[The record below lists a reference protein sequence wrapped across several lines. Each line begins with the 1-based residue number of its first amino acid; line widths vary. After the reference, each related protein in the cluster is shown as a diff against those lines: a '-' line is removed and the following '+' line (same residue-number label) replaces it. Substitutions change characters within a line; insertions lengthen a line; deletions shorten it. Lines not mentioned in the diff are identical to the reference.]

1 MSITPAMC
9 KILFTCMLGA
19 LALGQGKGVKPPL
32 RVPQW
37 FTLYEPEN
45 EKIEEQT
52 TERIR
57 VSFDADASFNSVVGY
72 YETTMRKLPSSGIRQ
87 SEQGN
92 GHGTTF
98 EILTSE
104 ISCKLDVGLKAKP
117 HVELD
122 CSRIGDLSRSHLAQ
136 SSGPDFR
143 QVRWGM
149 SKAQV
154 LATESHKISTLPGGT
169 VIGLTDT
176 VDGRTMLISYEFVSD
191 KLARAFY
198 TLAEKYRDPSE
209 YITVTRVIQAA
220 LAEKYGPG
228 QEQTKWV
235 NNLFQK
241 DPNHWGTALSLGH
254 VFLAAGWQTDRT
266 KIQQL
271 TSGGGE
277 AGAGG
282 NINIFVNYTSIE
294 YEGALAQKRAE
305 ERRKVY

>member
-1 MSITPAMC
+1 MC
-9 KILFTCMLGA
+9 KILFTCILAA
-19 LALGQGKGVKPPL
+19 LALGQDKAAKPPL

-45 EKIEEQT
+45 EKIDEQT
-52 TERIR
+52 AGKIR
-57 VSFDADASFNSVVGY
+57 VSFDADATSGAVVGY
-72 YETTMRKLPSSGIRQ
+72 YETTMHKLASSGIRH
-87 SEQGN
+87 SEEGN

-98 EILTSE
+98 EVFME
-104 ISCKLDVGLKAKP
+104 EMFCKLDVGSQTKP
-117 HVELD
+117 HVELE
-122 CSRIGDLSRSHLAQ
+122 CSKIGGLSASRATQ

-143 QVRWGM
+143 QARWGM

-154 LATESHKISTLPGGT
+154 VATESHKISTLPGGT
-169 VIGLTDT
+169 VIGLTDS
-176 VDGRTMLISYEFVSD
+176 VDGRTMLISYEFVGD

-198 TLAEKYRDPSE
+198 TLGEKYRDPSE

-220 LAEKYGPG
+220 LSEKYGPG
-228 QEQTKWV
+228 QQQTKWV

-241 DPNHWGTALSLGH
+241 DPSNWGTALSLGH
-254 VFLAAGWQTDRT
+254 VYLAASWQTDRT

-271 TSGGGE
+271 TSGGGA
-277 AGAGG
+277 AGTGG